1 MTLREGDRR
10 RIEGEL
16 GRAPTRAEAALFE
29 NLWSEHCAYR
39 SSQALLS
46 AFDSDGER
54 VVLGPGDDAG
64 VVAVPAPDDLSIADD
79 GGDDAD
85 TGPTP
90 DDGDTYL
97 AVGVESHNHPSYV
110 DPYDGAA
117 TGVGGI
123 VRDVLS
129 MGAYPVALVDAL
141 HVGPLDR
148 ERSRYLLEGIVEGIA
163 DYGNAIGVPTV
174 GGSVDTH
181 ESYEGNPLV
190 NVGCVG
196 LLPADRL
203 VTARARE
210 PGNRLVLVGNATGRD
225 GLGGAAFAS
234 EDLDEDSETEDRPA
248 VQVGDPYTE
257 KLLIE
262 ANEALL
268 AEDLVVAARDLGAA
282 GLGGAS
288 SEMVAK
294 GALGAEIDLA
304 SVHQREPGMSA
315 VEILLSESQE
325 RLCYEVRPENVKRV
339 QSVADR
345 FDVGCSVVGRVTDDG
360 QYVCRFED
368 ETVVDAPATF
378 LADGAPL
385 DDHERR
391 VPPDPTVDRPD
402 PDLETAFEAV
412 LSNPSTA
419 SKRWVYRQYDHEV
432 GLRTAGRPGGDAAV
446 LAVRETA
453 DGVTDGT
460 GLALSTGAAP
470 DWTTA
475 APHDGARAV
484 AVENATNL
492 AAVGARPLAAVDCL
506 NGGNPENPDTYG
518 GFAAAVEGLATA
530 CEALDV
536 PVVGGNVSLYNDSE
550 SGPVVPTPTVFML
563 GARDGWATPRIGA
576 VPDVTLLLVGD
587 PGGALGGSTYLAE
600 CGGSDRFPD
609 LPADP
614 GARVDA
620 LASVA
625 DLPSTRFVH
634 DVSQG
639 GLATALAEV
648 VTAGDAGV
656 TATLPGGD
664 PASALFC
671 EAPGRAV
678 VGTTD
683 PDAVREA
690 VGETAVTSLGET
702 TDEAVLDVNTSG
714 QRLRYDRAALDTLR
728 ATIDRAMEGDPDAG
742 SVRGDD

>member
-39 SSQALLS
+39 SSRALLGDFES
-46 AFDSDGER
+46 EGER

-64 VVAVPAPDDLSIADD
+64 VVAVPAPEDLPA
-79 GGDDAD
+79 DAD
-85 TGPTP
+85 SASEA
-90 DDGDTYL
+90 DTYL
-97 AVGVESHNHPSYV
+97 ALGIESHNHPSYV

-148 ERSRYLLEGIVEGIA
+148 ERSRYLLAGIVEGIA

-181 ESYEGNPLV
+181 ESYVGNPLV

-268 AEDLVVAARDLGAA
+268 AEDLIVAARDLGAA
-282 GLGGAS
+282 GLGGATC
-288 SEMVAK
+288 EMAAQ
-294 GALGAEIDLA
+294 GELGAEIDLGA
-304 SVHQREPGMSA
+304 VHRREPGMDA

-325 RLCYEVRPENVKRV
+325 RMCYEVRPGDVEAVRA
-339 QSVADR
+339 VADR
-345 FDVGCSVVGRVTDDG
+345 FDLGSSVVGRVTEGG
-360 QYVCRFED
+360 QYVSRFEG
-368 ETVVDAPATF
+368 ETVVDAPAAF

-385 DDHERR
+385 DDHDRR
-391 VPPDPTVDRPD
+391 APTDPTVDRPD
-402 PDLETAFEAV
+402 ADLERAFEAV
-412 LSNPSTA
+412 LANPSTA

-432 GLRTAGRPGGDAAV
+432 GLRTAVRPGDDAAV
-446 LAVRETA
+446 LAVRETG
-453 DGVTDGT
+453 DDVTAGT
-460 GLALSTGAAP
+460 GLALSAGAAP
-470 DWTTA
+470 DWTAA
-475 APHDGARAV
+475 APRDGARAV

-506 NGGNPENPDTYG
+506 NGGNPEDPDTYG
-518 GFAAAVEGLATA
+518 EFAAAVEGLAAA
-530 CEALDV
+530 CDALSV
-536 PVVGGNVSLYNDSE
+536 PVVGGNVSLYNDSA
-550 SGPVVPTPTVFML
+550 SGPVVPTPTVLML
-563 GARDGWATPRIGA
+563 GAREGWAAPGIGA
-576 VPDVTLLLVGD
+576 VPDASVLLVGASA
-587 PGGALGGSTYLAE
+587 GALGGSAYLAE
-600 CGGSDRFPD
+600 CGGSDRFPA
-609 LPADP
+609 LPDEP
-614 GARVDA
+614 RARVDA
-620 LASVA
+620 VASVA
-625 DLPSTRFVH
+625 ELPSTRFVH

-639 GLATALAEV
+639 GLATTLAET

-656 TATLPGGD
+656 RATLPGD
-664 PASALFC
+664 PTGALFC
-671 EAPGRAV
+671 EAPGRVV

-690 VGETAVTSLGET
+690 VGDATVTRLGET
-702 TDEAVLDVNTSG
+702 TDDRALAVDAGGRT
-714 QRLRYDRAALDTLR
+714 LRYDRATLRATR
-728 ATIDRAMEGDPDAG
+728 ATIDRAMEGETEPETA
-742 SVRGDD
+742 RGDD